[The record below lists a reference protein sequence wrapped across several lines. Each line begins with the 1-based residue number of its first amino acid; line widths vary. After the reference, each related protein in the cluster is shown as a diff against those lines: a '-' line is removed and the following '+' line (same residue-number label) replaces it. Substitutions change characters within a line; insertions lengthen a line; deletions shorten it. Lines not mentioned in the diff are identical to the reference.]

1 MQALNQESEP
11 KHKESPDAKERCKTP
26 PAKTL
31 IGSSS
36 TRDFLGCFK
45 IFRDV
50 LRCFLETSCKQNK
63 LHSKRATYFTKKK
76 FAGFSTKS
84 Q

>member
-31 IGSSS
+31 IGSSP
-36 TRDFLGCFK
+36 TA
-45 IFRDV
+45 IFWDV
-50 LRCFLETSCKQNK
+50 FRSL
-63 LHSKRATYFTKKK
+63 
-76 FAGFSTKS
+76 
-84 Q
+84 